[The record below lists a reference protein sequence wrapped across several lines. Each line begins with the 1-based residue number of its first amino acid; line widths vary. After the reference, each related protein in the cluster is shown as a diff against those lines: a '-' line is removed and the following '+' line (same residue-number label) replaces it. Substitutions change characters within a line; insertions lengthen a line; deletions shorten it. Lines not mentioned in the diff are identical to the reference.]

1 MALTEGHDEPADGLT
16 VLDELEDGPVGGSH
30 PPHHRPPRR
39 PRPLVKD
46 APFGVEAGE
55 AVQVEWGL
63 GLADVGNHD
72 LVVRIAAPDHNP
84 AGVHEGVDAFSGGTP
99 GSCSGGSFARRPRP

>member
-1 MALTEGHDEPADGLT
+1 MSRPTGCRCWTSWRTAPWKGRT
-16 VLDELEDGPVGGSH
+16 
-30 PPHHRPPRR
+30 HRTTDLLGR

-55 AVQVEWGL
+55 AVQVEWDL

-72 LVVRIAAPDHNP
+72 LVIRIAAPDHNP
-84 AGVHEGVDAFSGGTP
+84 AGVHEGVDAFGGTP
-99 GSCSGGSFARRPRP
+99 GSCSGGSFVRRPRP